1 MPEFVARIG
10 SSGGE
15 IAEKAFVASS
25 ADALRGELEEKGYHV
40 FAIRAPGVFSRLKDW
55 IPFAGRTI
63 SADDFLLFNQ
73 QLAALLKAGVPLLT
87 SLDALCERRQKGKL
101 GEMLREIRDE
111 VKGGS
116 ALSAAFAA
124 RAEFFPASYPATLAS
139 GEHSGELAMVVSR
152 YIKAAKAGQKL
163 RRRVASAFI
172 YPAFI
177 LSVAV
182 IAGGLILVKVLPT
195 FQTLFTESG
204 TELPAITRTLI
215 ALSEFIRFKGY
226 YIPII
231 GFALWWG
238 FGRIRRSKRGAD
250 LISLIVLHLPLFGG
264 LLRRYALAQH
274 ARTLAALLAGGMPLA
289 DANQVAARA
298 CGNRLLGEKLSD
310 VTRAIR
316 EGSAFWEATRD
327 SGAST
332 DLAIEMIRVGEASG
346 SLSAMLGEVS
356 EYYDNELDDA
366 VTRML
371 SILEPLLLVFCAL
384 IVAFM
389 LVAIYLPLLTAA
401 SASPN

>member
-1 MPEFVARIG
+1 M
-10 SSGGE
+10 
-15 IAEKAFVASS
+15 
-25 ADALRGELEEKGYHV
+25 
-40 FAIRAPGVFSRLKDW
+40 
-55 IPFAGRTI
+55 
-63 SADDFLLFNQ
+63 
-73 QLAALLKAGVPLLT
+73 
-87 SLDALCERRQKGKL
+87 
-101 GEMLREIRDE
+101 
-111 VKGGS
+111 
-116 ALSAAFAA
+116 
-124 RAEFFPASYPATLAS
+124 
-139 GEHSGELAMVVSR
+139 
-152 YIKAAKAGQKL
+152 
-163 RRRVASAFI
+163 
-172 YPAFI
+172 
-177 LSVAV
+177 
-182 IAGGLILVKVLPT
+182 PT
-195 FQTLFTESG
+195 FQTLFAESQ
-204 TELPAITRTLI
+204 TDLPAITRLLI
-215 ALSEFIRFKGY
+215 SLSEFIRFQGY
-226 YIPII
+226 YIPLI

-238 FGRIRRSKRGAD
+238 FGRVRRSKRGAD
-250 LISLIVLHLPLFGG
+250 LLSLLVLHTPLFGG

-289 DANQVAARA
+289 DANPVAARA
-298 CGNRLLGEKLSD
+298 CGNRWLGEKLSD